1 METVRTVSSVDVIA
15 ASVLRRVR
23 HISRHASVA
32 LENSSKA
39 AVNVAWNAAR
49 EQPAA
54 ENNQKYKNNIIRAD
68 FFPSRRDLSV
78 VIKDPE
84 GYEDKKTESFFE
96 WQNEFRFRE
105 LTTINPFLGKEYVW
119 DWLFPSIQ
127 HRLISHSI
135 MKSCF
140 NHFQLSTFL
149 IVFS

>member
-1 METVRTVSSVDVIA
+1 MEEEEEEEEEAMETVRTVSSVDVIA

-54 ENNQKYKNNIIRAD
+54 KNNQKYKNNIIRAD

-96 WQNEFRFRE
+96 WQNEFR
-105 LTTINPFLGKEYVW
+105 T
-119 DWLFPSIQ
+119 LFYFSI
-127 HRLISHSI
+127 
-135 MKSCF
+135 
-140 NHFQLSTFL
+140 
-149 IVFS
+149 